1 VVTILLFDLRQR
13 VPDLNK
19 EEFDNS
25 ILVLA
30 ESEGYQLVR
39 HPYPESLSKQ
49 ELELMVPDG
58 DGIFY
63 CAIIMRPGKDQ
74 LSTRRGWPQIP
85 VHMAGA
91 DHGCLPDSTMAC
103 RLGNG
108 RRR

>member
-63 CAIIMRPGKDQ
+63 CANAARERSVIDKERLATNTGAHGGCRSRV
-74 LSTRRGWPQIP
+74 LARFHNGLQI
-85 VHMAGA
+85 G
-91 DHGCLPDSTMAC
+91 
-103 RLGNG
+103 
-108 RRR
+108 